1 MKLYDVTLPLRPG
14 MPTYNDNEP
23 GPTLDYHGRM
33 SGGDAY
39 NISSLHLGSH
49 TGTHVD
55 APHHFIDGAATVE
68 QMLLDALV
76 GPATVVQHDEERH
89 ITADDLEAASLPPGT
104 TRVLFKTANARLLD
118 DARFRSDFV
127 GITPDAARWLVER
140 GVVLVGIDYMSIEPY
155 DTTDFA
161 VHLTL
166 LGSNVV
172 IVEGLDLRGVEPGAY
187 TMACAPLPVVGA
199 EGAPARVLLW
209 TDD

>member
-1 MKLYDVTLPLRPG
+1 

-33 SGGDAY
+33 SRGDVY

-55 APHHFIDGAATVE
+55 APHHFIDGAETVE
-68 QMLLDALV
+68 RMPLDAFV
-76 GPATVVQHDEERH
+76 GTAVVVQHDEERH
-89 ITADDLEAASLPPGT
+89 ITAGDLEAAALPDGT
-104 TRVLFKTANARLLD
+104 TRVLFKTPNARLLD
-118 DARFRSDFV
+118 EDSFRNDFV
-127 GITPDAARWLVER
+127 AITADAARWLVDR
-140 GVVLVGIDYMSIEPY
+140 GVVLAGIDYMSIEPY

-166 LGSNVV
+166 LGNNVV
-172 IVEGLDLRGVEPGAY
+172 IIEGLDLRAVEPGPY

-199 EGAPARVLLW
+199 EGAPARVFLW

>member
-1 MKLYDVTLPLRPG
+1 MKLYDVTLPLSSV
-14 MPTYNDNEP
+14 MPTYNDKEP

-33 SGGDAY
+33 ARGDVY

-55 APHHFIDGAATVE
+55 APHHFIDGAATVD
-68 QMLLDALV
+68 QMPLNALV
-76 GPATVVQHDEERH
+76 GPVTVVQHDDDRH
-89 ITADDLEAASLPPGT
+89 ISAADLEVAALPPDT
-104 TRVLFKTANARLLD
+104 TRVLFKTRNARLLD
-118 DARFRSDFV
+118 DDRFRNDFV
-127 GITPDAARWLVER
+127 AITPEAARWLVDR

-166 LGSNVV
+166 LGSSVV
-172 IVEGLDLRGVEPGAY
+172 IVEGLDLRAVDPGTY

-199 EGAPARVLLW
+199 EGAPARVFLW
-209 TDD
+209 TEG